1 METNFKHT
9 YTVRF
14 SQLVFHDWKSRGII
28 SSLKGEGHNIDIVH
42 ETKRDITITISE
54 WLVEQF
60 IFDLEYQLEIIVANG
75 ADGDASMK
83 PVFQRALA
91 KFQAVL
97 Q

>member
-1 METNFKHT
+1 
-9 YTVRF
+9 V
-14 SQLVFHDWKSRGII
+14 I
-28 SSLKGEGHNIDIVH
+28 H

-54 WLVEQF
+54 WLVQQF
-60 IFDLEYQLEIIVANG
+60 IFDLEYQLEIIIANG
-75 ADGDASMK
+75 DDGDSSMK

>member
-1 METNFKHT
+1 MKHT

-14 SQLVFHDWKSRGII
+14 SQLVFHDWKSRCVI
-28 SSLKGEGHNIDIVH
+28 SDLEGEGHDIDIVH
-42 ETKRDITITISE
+42 ETNRDITITIDE
-54 WLVEQF
+54 WLVQAF
-60 IFDLEYQLEIIVANG
+60 IADLEYQLEIIVANG